1 MSKRW
6 NGRKMSHGRKN
17 LPREIKQVRPSKVSQ
32 STAKRQ
38 KKLGGTENV

>member
-17 LPREIKQVRPSKVSQ
+17 LTRPAKDAKLVAKQQ
-32 STAKRQ
+32 AKQ
-38 KKLGGTENV
+38 AKTLMMNIGAGK